1 MLLLLLLYT
10 KVGLKMT
17 DLEMVLNALLA
28 RQALGAY
35 LFNCH

>member
-10 KVGLKMT
+10 KVKMT

-28 RQALGAY
+28 RQTLP
-35 LFNCH
+35 L